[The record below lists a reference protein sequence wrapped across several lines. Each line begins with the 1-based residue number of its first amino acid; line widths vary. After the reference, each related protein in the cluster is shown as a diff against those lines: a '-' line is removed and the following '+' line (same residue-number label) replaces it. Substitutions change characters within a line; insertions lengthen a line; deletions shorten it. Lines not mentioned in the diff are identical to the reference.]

1 MLRPTFIRLAA
12 RTIVRDP
19 RIKKTSIPSTALSNH
34 VIETQDNNKLPQLTS
49 PGHNSQVGT
58 PLGIDHHHHQ
68 STGAML
74 GSYVLAG
81 VGVALGVGLVRLVLG
96 V

>member
-1 MLRPTFIRLAA
+1 MLRPTFIRLAP

-19 RIKKTSIPSTALSNH
+19 RIKKTSIPST
-34 VIETQDNNKLPQLTS
+34 VIETQDNNKLPQLPS
-49 PGHNSQVGT
+49 HNSQVGT
-58 PLGIDHHHHQ
+58 PLGIDHHHQ
-68 STGAML
+68 STGAII